1 MAAPFL
7 SLDPFESGDQEEYM
21 EVRAALNW
29 NCRLDE
35 LFEQW
40 FAALAERFPDDK
52 AKRERLILALQL
64 EAETWQRASQEMLQK
79 KEEQKDKKK
88 KRKPKRRDVEFPE
101 DFDWLKAYFVRATV
115 AGKTDKCSPRDRQ
128 HIGVPLI
135 NEDRPQYRRDE
146 WEIPP
151 KAAYLEGAQPKSEP
165 TAPAPM
171 EEPI

>member
-21 EVRAALNW
+21 EVGAALNW

-79 KEEQKDKKK
+79 KEEQK
-88 KRKPKRRDVEFPE
+88 
-101 DFDWLKAYFVRATV
+101 
-115 AGKTDKCSPRDRQ
+115 
-128 HIGVPLI
+128 
-135 NEDRPQYRRDE
+135 
-146 WEIPP
+146 
-151 KAAYLEGAQPKSEP
+151 
-165 TAPAPM
+165 
-171 EEPI
+171 